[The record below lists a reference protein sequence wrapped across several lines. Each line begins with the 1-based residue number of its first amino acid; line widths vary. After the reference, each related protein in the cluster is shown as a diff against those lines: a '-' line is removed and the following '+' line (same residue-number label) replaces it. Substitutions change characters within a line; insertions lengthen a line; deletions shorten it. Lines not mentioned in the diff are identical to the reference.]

1 MQTPQVFRLDVVLA
15 AHEAAAADG
24 FVGTDDSSLVER
36 MGGRVACVE
45 SPSDNIKV
53 TVPEDRRPVEAILS
67 GRLAEREDD
76 RRRAW
81 GGARS

>member
-1 MQTPQVFRLDVVLA
+1 MVLA